1 MNDNYILKS
10 DVCKYLLLNPR
21 IMELYNLAPG
31 SIDSKLAHFSSE
43 KPGCLSFREFCHFL
57 KSPRDL
63 LPSSY
68 YNLDKLDHLSNAKIK
83 ELPNTCLLSPE
94 VIDLIEKRFDEID
107 KLGDRIVSRKALVN
121 GIRKDPILEK
131 ELGSPAVFLSKVGKI
146 LTLNRVLNQIER
158 QAFEGDRNIVEAK
171 SHISWPHFIKNFK
184 EYKKIYYTS
193 KDDINKGKMLLKR
206 EVMNNPEEL
215 DISFEILLIFRSK
228 AINFL

>member
-1 MNDNYILKS
+1 MDDNYVLKS

-21 IMELYNLAPG
+21 IMELFNLAPG

-68 YNLDKLDHLSNAKIK
+68 YNPDKVDHLSNAQIK
-83 ELPNTCLLSPE
+83 ELPNTCLLSQE
-94 VIDLIEKRFDEID
+94 TINLMENKFNEID

-146 LTLNRVLNQIER
+146 LTLNRMLIQIEK
-158 QAFEGDRNIVEAK
+158 QEFEGDRNIAAAK
-171 SHISWPHFIKNFK
+171 SHISWLHFLKNFND
-184 EYKKIYYTS
+184 YKKITYSS
-193 KDDINKGKMLLKR
+193 KDKVNKGKPLAKS

-215 DISFEILLIFRSK
+215 EMSFEILSIFRSK
-228 AINFL
+228 